1 MKKPKATSLLMGGT
15 SISCLGRISPD
26 RDLHHVAS
34 MFSKVISKPIFRILL
49 EWISIDYNVHLY
61 EEEGLLCP
69 DECCHHGGLH
79 PGLLPGHAGGCAV
92 LAVSKS

>member
-1 MKKPKATSLLMGGT
+1 MDYNETVKIMKTKTKQA
-15 SISCLGRISPD
+15 SIR
-26 RDLHHVAS
+26 S
-34 MFSKVISKPIFRILL
+34 MFASQLTPNSPNNSFIHGENSPHIEEKVS
-49 EWISIDYNVHLY
+49 EGGEVHLY